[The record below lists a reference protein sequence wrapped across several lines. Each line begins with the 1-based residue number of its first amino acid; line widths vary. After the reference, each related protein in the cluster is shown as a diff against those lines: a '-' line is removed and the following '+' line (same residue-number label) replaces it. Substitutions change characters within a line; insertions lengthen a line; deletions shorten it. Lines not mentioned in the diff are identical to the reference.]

1 MFFYLPHPPQK
12 NFQQAVSKIK
22 VMVIKT
28 TEEYFN
34 KLNNLL
40 FNGKIS
46 WIVKFLHGNIDAI

>member
-1 MFFYLPHPPQK
+1 MFFVPPPPPQK

-46 WIVKFLHGNIDAI
+46 WIVKFFMET